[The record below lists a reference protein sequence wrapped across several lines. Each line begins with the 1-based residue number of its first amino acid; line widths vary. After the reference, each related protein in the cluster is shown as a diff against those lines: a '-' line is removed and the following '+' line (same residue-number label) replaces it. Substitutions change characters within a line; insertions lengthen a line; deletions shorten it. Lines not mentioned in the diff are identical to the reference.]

1 MSRRFDCNTW
11 EGASSRA
18 LAWISERIA
27 SISASLAFR
36 TVKMVVLRCISSNQG
51 ARRGLANAL
60 VLSYFL
66 MASSEP
72 VCRLSLVLAVA
83 QVGTN
88 LFTIQAPV
96 SLQCHPLKAIFI
108 TVFLQ
113 RSEEH
118 TSELQSRGH
127 LVCRLLRAK
136 K

>member
-18 LAWISERIA
+18 LDWISESIS

-51 ARRGLANAL
+51 ARRALANAL

-72 VCRLSLVLAVA
+72 VCRLSLVLAVS

-88 LFTIQAPV
+88 LFTIQAPG
-96 SLQCHPLKAIFI
+96 SYQYHPLKVIYISLIHQPIGFQI
-108 TVFLQ
+108 Q
-113 RSEEH
+113 
-118 TSELQSRGH
+118 
-127 LVCRLLRAK
+127 
-136 K
+136 